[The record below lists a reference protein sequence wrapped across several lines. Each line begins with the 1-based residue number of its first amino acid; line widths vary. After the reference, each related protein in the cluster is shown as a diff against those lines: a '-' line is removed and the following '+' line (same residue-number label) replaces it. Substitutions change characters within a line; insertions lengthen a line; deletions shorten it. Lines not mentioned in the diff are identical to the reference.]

1 VTQSEDASMS
11 SHYKRILTSLVL
23 VLVLGYLIF
32 WATPLVLALGVLA
45 MSLMGLWEFFSL
57 FWPSRERLGL
67 KAAGMILAV
76 PVVLHGFIGMSA
88 LGSVLFCLWAIN
100 AFFIVQLARGRAFEW
115 QSAQIVSLGLI
126 YIPAALQF
134 LVGLEAE
141 EILLVLL
148 TAFATDILAFYA
160 GSLWG
165 KRKLLPAVSPKK
177 TWMGAVG
184 GLAGCLAV
192 SLALGLGFGAAT
204 WPVWIGVGI
213 VLNLAA
219 QGGDLFISALK
230 RMQGV
235 KDSGR
240 LLPGH
245 GGFLDRFDSVLLVL
259 PAYILIQTIWPLF

>member
-1 VTQSEDASMS
+1 MS

-32 WATPLVLALGVLA
+32 WATPLELALGVLV
-45 MSLMGLWEFFSL
+45 MSGMGLWEFFSL

-76 PVVLHGFIGMSA
+76 PVVLHGFMGVST
-88 LGSVLFCLWAIN
+88 LGSVLFCLWAVN
-100 AFFIVQLARGRAFEW
+100 AFFIARLARGRELEW

-177 TWMGAVG
+177 TWMGAAG
-184 GLAGCLAV
+184 GLVGCLAV
-192 SLALGLGFGAAT
+192 SLALGLGLGAAA

-213 VLNLAA
+213 VLNIAA
-219 QGGDLFISALK
+219 QVGDFFISALK
-230 RMQGV
+230 RKQGV
-235 KDSGR
+235 KDSGS

-259 PAYILIQTIWPLF
+259 PAYILIQTFWPLF